1 MKEFSQLAIETK
13 RMELFCDKREWR
25 LMSVKVNEKNKSQFI
40 AECLDET
47 GMSVF
52 ILIGT
57 KGNFWRWTGPKKW
70 EPIKF

>member
-1 MKEFSQLAIETK
+1 
-13 RMELFCDKREWR
+13 
-25 LMSVKVNEKNKSQFI
+25 MSVKVNEKNKSQFI

-57 KGNFWRWTGPKKW
+57 KGNFWKWTGPKKW